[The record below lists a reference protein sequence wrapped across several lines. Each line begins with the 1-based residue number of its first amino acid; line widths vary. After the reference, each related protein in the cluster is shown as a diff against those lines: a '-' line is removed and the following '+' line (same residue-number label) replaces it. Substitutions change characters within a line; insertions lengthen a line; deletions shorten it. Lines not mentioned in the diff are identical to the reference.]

1 MLSIMKEL
9 FVCFPILGK
18 TAILLFSVILSM
30 NFIIAFL
37 PTFYPIKYWII
48 LSISF
53 KALVK

>member
-1 MLSIMKEL
+1 MKEL